1 LRPPPR
7 TAPHRPLWP
16 GACDPPPYRRS
27 CVPRGD
33 HFTRFAVL
41 LADSP
46 PEAEDV
52 LEVAEPAHPADRYV
66 LGALVRVA
74 LPRLQHRALEAVTI
88 IEMAS
93 STTPTT

>member
-1 LRPPPR
+1 MAGRLRF
-7 TAPHRPLWP
+7 
-16 GACDPPPYRRS
+16 PPYRRS
-27 CVPRGD
+27 CVPSGD
-33 HFTRFAVL
+33 HFTRSAVL

-52 LEVAEPAHPADRYV
+52 VLEVAEPANPADRYV

-74 LPRLQHRALEAVTI
+74 LPRLQHCALEAVTI

-93 STTPTT
+93 STTPAT